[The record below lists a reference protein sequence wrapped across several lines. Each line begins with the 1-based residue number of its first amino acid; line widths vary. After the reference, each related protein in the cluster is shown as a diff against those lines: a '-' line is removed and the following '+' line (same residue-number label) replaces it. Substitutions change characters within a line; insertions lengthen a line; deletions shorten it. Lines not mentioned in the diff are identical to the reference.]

1 MAYSLGDEIRIG
13 VALGSG
19 SARGWAHIGVLQE
32 LEAIGIQ
39 PQVVAGTS
47 AGALVGAWF
56 ARGHLEAS
64 EVWVRSLTR
73 RDVLRS
79 MDLGFAGGLLE
90 GRRLMDLYRNTV
102 GDVRIQDLPMPF
114 AAVATNL
121 TTGQEVWLQKGSL
134 LEAVRASISLPG
146 LFKPVPHGKHWL
158 VAGGLVNPV
167 PVNVC
172 RAMGANVVIAVNL
185 NGDLIG
191 RHRMPKQLTIS
202 DDPGWW
208 DRVSNVWSRNG
219 NGNGAAKEDPLP
231 AGPGFVGVLASSINI
246 MQDRITRSRMAG
258 DPPEIVI
265 SPRLQH
271 LELMDYAR
279 GAEAIEEGRAAV
291 QRARP
296 LIEHMLGREE
306 EAMPEDGELNLQCE

>member
-1 MAYSLGDEIRIG
+1 MVNNLTAETRIG

-32 LEAIGIQ
+32 LLALGIQ
-39 PQVVAGTS
+39 PHVIAGTS
-47 AGALVGAWF
+47 VGALVGAWS
-56 ARGHLEAS
+56 ARGHLDEA
-64 EVWVRSLTR
+64 EKWVRCLSR
-73 RDVLRS
+73 RDVLRYMALS
-79 MDLGFAGGLLE
+79 CASGLLE
-90 GRRLMDLYRNTV
+90 GKRLMDFYRNNV
-102 GDVRIQDLPMPF
+102 GDIDIQDLPMPY

-121 TTGQEVWLQKGSL
+121 TTGQEVWLRKGSL
-134 LEAVRASISLPG
+134 LDAVRASISLPG
-146 LFKPVPHGKHWL
+146 LFKPVLQGKHWL
-158 VAGGLVNPV
+158 VDGGLVNPV

-191 RHRMPKQLTIS
+191 RNRNPRPIEST

-208 DRVSNVWSRNG
+208 ERISSVWSRNG
-219 NGNGAAKEDPLP
+219 QYGIAEKAAALP
-231 AGPGFVGVLASSINI
+231 TGPGFVDVLASSINI

-265 SPRLQH
+265 SPRLHH
-271 LELMDYAR
+271 LELLDYAR

-291 QRARP
+291 QRMRS
-296 LIEHMLGREE
+296 LIVHVLGYHDEHEP
-306 EAMPEDGELNLQCE
+306 EAGEVDIKVE